1 MAMSPPDVPAVLASD
16 ADRDAAAR
24 QLNDGFAAG
33 RLTAAEHSDRVHA
46 VYAART
52 WLELARL
59 TADLPAPAELPGA
72 ADLPGATQLPGGAEL
87 PGAAELAVGRAEPD
101 WMDRLNPCLLCLLLC
116 LCPPAGVAV
125 LWRRR
130 RARAGTGRRAEDR

>member
-52 WLELARL
+52 WPELARL
-59 TADLPAPAELPGA
+59 TADLPTPAELPGA
-72 ADLPGATQLPGGAEL
+72 ADLPRAAEL
-87 PGAAELAVGRAEPD
+87 PGAAELAVGRIEPD
-101 WMDRLNPCLLCLLLC
+101 WMDRLDPCLLCLLLC

-130 RARAGTGRRAEDR
+130 RARAGTVRRAEDR